1 MGCYPASAV
10 RHKRISVNMTAKVR
24 KLRIGVTLTVA
35 VSLAIVLLA
44 PSPVVPAEAYE
55 VGKGNIPL
63 SITDFSVVP
72 QSIVDNATELAAELF
87 GRDETKCHD
96 FISQLLAIYLA
107 AEDKDVVIFVNSG
120 GWGWSSIE
128 DFPYGHDLVAG
139 VEAELNSLG
148 YTTLWL
154 DHYRTAHSLNGCLS
168 ELMLA
173 PGLYPS
179 KAEDLALRAEF
190 LTNHI
195 PDIKVIL
202 AGISNGCTVCEGAIR
217 ILKDNQQVYS
227 VQLGPPFWNRNLVL
241 ERSLILRS
249 NGVIPDPFSQG
260 NLFIIIRANLEAMFG
275 ISQDNPGHILLY
287 IGAPGHDYR
296 WQHPEVRS
304 QIIDFLDKNFAL
316 K

>member
-1 MGCYPASAV
+1 
-10 RHKRISVNMTAKVR
+10 MTAKVR
-24 KLRIGVTLTVA
+24 KLQIGVTLTVA
-35 VSLAIVLLA
+35 VSLAIVLLT

-55 VGKGNIPL
+55 VGKGDIPL
-63 SITDFSVVP
+63 SINDFSVVP
-72 QSIVDNATELAAELF
+72 QSIVDNATELATKLF
-87 GRDETKCHD
+87 GKDETKCHD
-96 FISQLLAIYLA
+96 FIGQLLATYLA

-128 DFPYGHDLVAG
+128 DFPYGHDLVTG

-148 YTTLWL
+148 CATLWL

-179 KAEDLALRAEF
+179 KAEDLAARTKF

-195 PDIKVIL
+195 PGIKIIL

-249 NGVIPDPFSQG
+249 NGIIPDPFSQG
-260 NLFIIIRANLEAMFG
+260 NLFTIIRANLEAMLG

-296 WQHPEVRS
+296 WQHPHVRS

-316 K
+316 N